1 MTNSG
6 RLVKNVPAANRDS
19 IILVSGTNEKYAMP
33 LGVTLSS
40 LLRNL
45 KSGLPVRIF
54 ILNTNLTAEAK
65 HRLTRAIMLKR
76 REIELIFVSVNP
88 NRLDSYSSSRHL
100 TVDALL
106 RLLIPELLPPDIKKA
121 LYLDCDL
128 CVLKDITPLW
138 QLDETQ
144 VPVYASVDSIVRVVS
159 SESGLRNYKELG
171 IPEDSPYFNTGVLL
185 MNLKTWRE
193 EQIGRACLEYLKQH
207 ECLFLDQDAINA
219 VLAGRIGVLPM
230 TWNANVGYLKYFS
243 SWPED
248 DFKHSLAPEV
258 RSLQR
263 SPAICHFAGGFKPWR
278 PGFQLPFLGTW
289 IYYLW
294 RSRWFNLWEA
304 MLWTAKWSVLH
315 LRVLFKR
322 KVIDRLFGAKPAR

>member
-1 MTNSG
+1 VST
-6 RLVKNVPAANRDS
+6 LPAANRDS
-19 IILVSGTNEKYAMP
+19 IVLVSGTNEQYAMP
-33 LGVTLSS
+33 LAVTLSS
-40 LLRNL
+40 LLGNL

-54 ILNTNLTAEAK
+54 ILNTNLSADAK

-76 REIELIFVSVNP
+76 QKIELIFVSVNP
-88 NRLDSYSSSRHL
+88 DRLSAYSSSRHL
-100 TVDALL
+100 TVESVL
-106 RLLIPELLPPDIKKA
+106 RLLVPELLPPDIERA

-144 VPVYASVDSIVRVVS
+144 FAACASIDPVVRVVS
-159 SESGLRNYKELG
+159 NESGLGNYRELG
-171 IPEDSPYFNTGVLL
+171 IPGDSPYFNAGILL
-185 MNLKTWRE
+185 MNLRTWRE
-193 EQIGRACLEYLKQH
+193 EQIGRATLEYLNLH

-230 TWNANVGYLKYFS
+230 TWNANVSHLKYFS
-243 SWPED
+243 KWPED
-248 DFKHSLAPEV
+248 DFKRAIAPEV

-263 SPAICHFAGGFKPWR
+263 SPAICHFAGGFKPWL

-294 RSRWFNLWEA
+294 RSRWFSLWEV
-304 MLWTAKWSVLH
+304 MLWTAKWSAMH
-315 LRVLFKR
+315 LRNLLKR
-322 KVIDRLFGAKPAR
+322 KVIVRFFRAKPAS